1 MEKDQITQPETT
13 DPEVEKDELEA
24 ALDAA
29 LEGDENVD
37 LRALVFELFESFG
50 SAIETEDES
59 SAQPLVI
66 GASRFRRG

>member
-1 MEKDQITQPETT
+1 MKERDSENNQNGVNEDVLSEQDSIEPVSDTTPEM
-13 DPEVEKDELEA
+13 D

-50 SAIETEDES
+50 S
-59 SAQPLVI
+59 VI
-66 GASRFRRG
+66 GTDD